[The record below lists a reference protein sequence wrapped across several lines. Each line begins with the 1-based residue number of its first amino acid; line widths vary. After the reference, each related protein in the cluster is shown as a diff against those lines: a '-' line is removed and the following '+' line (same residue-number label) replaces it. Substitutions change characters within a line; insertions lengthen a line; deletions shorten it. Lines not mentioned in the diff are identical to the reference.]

1 MLEQTI
7 CPCCHRKPT
16 AINYKKNGRT
26 YYHKKCIVCY
36 RKKRKVAPA
45 GWLKSGYKKKEK
57 CERCGFR
64 FKFPEQSS
72 VYHVDGNVENND
84 WMNLKTVCCNCE
96 VEIKHTNLP
105 WKPSA
110 LIPDR

>member
-1 MLEQTI
+1 MTHRGL
-7 CPCCHRKPT
+7 CPCCRLKPV
-16 AINYKKNGRT
+16 AVNYKKYGRT
-26 YYHKKCIVCY
+26 YYRGKCDQCG
-36 RKKRKVAPA
+36 RKKKKPAPA
-45 GWLKSGYKKKEK
+45 GWLRSGYKKKEK

-64 FKFPEQSS
+64 VKFTEQSA

-96 VEIKHTNLP
+96 VEIKHTSLP
-105 WKPSA
+105 WKPSE